1 MWHSIMV
8 QVNDGLWLTLGLIA
22 QGIARG
28 SAMTLSILVLLDIPG
43 VGTERAGVAG
53 GMFFSAAEIGGVGGP
68 LLIGVVS
75 DLSGG
80 FSASLYML
88 TGMSVVLLFLLL
100 TLRTRQ

>member
-1 MWHSIMV
+1 ML
-8 QVNDGLWLTLGLIA
+8 QAFDGLWLTLGLIV

-53 GMFFSAAEIGGVGGP
+53 GMFFSAAEVGGVGGP
-68 LLIGVVS
+68 VLVGVVS

-80 FSASLYML
+80 FSAALYML
-88 TGMSVVLLFLLL
+88 TGMSVILLL
-100 TLRTRQ
+100 LLLALRARQ